1 MKRKKFFSAKQITGL
16 AVLLALVIVLQFIGG
31 YLKIGATSFSLVLVP
46 IVVGGLLF
54 GAYAGAF
61 LGFAFGFITL
71 MFGITG
77 ADYFTA
83 ILFQEQPLFTAL
95 LCLVKGTAAGV
106 VPALLYRVLRKK
118 NEYVAVFTA
127 AASAPIVN
135 TGLFILGAL
144 GLLGKTITAN
154 FVAEGSTLLYFL
166 FIGCAGVN
174 FLVELAINLVTAPAV
189 YRLIPLIGGKRKRK

>member
-1 MKRKKFFSAKQITGL
+1 MKRKSFFSAKQITGV
-16 AVLLALVIVLQFIGG
+16 AVLLALVIVLQLIGG

-46 IVVGGLLF
+46 IVVGGLTL
-54 GAYAGAF
+54 GAF
-61 LGFAFGFITL
+61 WGGFLGYAFGLITL
-71 MFGITG
+71 LFGITG

-83 ILFQEQPLFTAL
+83 ILFQEQPVFTVL
-95 LCLVKGTAAGV
+95 LCLAKGTAAGV
-106 VPALLYRVLRKK
+106 VPALLYGVLRKK

-144 GLLGKTITAN
+144 GLLGETITAN
-154 FVAEGSTLLYFL
+154 FVAEGTTLVYFL
-166 FIGCAGVN
+166 FIGCAGIN

-189 YRLIPLIGGKRKRK
+189 HRLIPLLGKKRRRK